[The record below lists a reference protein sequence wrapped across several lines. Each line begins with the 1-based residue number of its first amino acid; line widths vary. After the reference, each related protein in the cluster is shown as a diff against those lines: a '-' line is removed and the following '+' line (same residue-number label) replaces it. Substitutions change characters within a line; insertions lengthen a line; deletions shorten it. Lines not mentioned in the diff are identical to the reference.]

1 LPDEPA
7 VPRNRVSERNPVST
21 CVQYLHEQGRTPEQY
36 VLDCFAARD
45 VVLLAEDHAIR
56 HNLLLVQRL
65 IPLLPAAGVY
75 TLGMEFGASEDQAA
89 LDALTTADAYD
100 EAQARR
106 LMFNY
111 NVGWAYREYTDL
123 YRAAWA
129 YNRARPAG
137 SRPFRVLNL
146 SYRYDWR
153 DAGPVRTPAGTR
165 RVFAKGGTERYRAEL
180 IGREVLDRGDKL
192 LVLTGGV
199 HALTRCTVPEF
210 DFNADGFVRY
220 DDGYMGHRLHR
231 AAPGRVACVW
241 LHRPLDS
248 RLNGPAE
255 RVHPASGALER
266 ILSRLTNRR
275 AGFDLL
281 TADGHL
287 TPLGALAEDSYYATG
302 RPGFRLADLADGYI
316 YEMPFR
322 GMRGCTVDEAF
333 LTDDNWPEAR
343 AQWPDPH
350 WRPRPNSPS
359 DYWREVRAYVD
370 IGRRYAQVIASEAAL
385 AD

>member
-1 LPDEPA
+1 MR
-7 VPRNRVSERNPVST
+7 PRTVMTDRSIPLST
-21 CVQYLHEQGRTPEQY
+21 LDDCARYLRDQWRTPEQY
-36 VLDCFAARD
+36 VLDAFARRD

-56 HNLLLVQRL
+56 HNLLLVGRL
-65 IPLLPAAGVY
+65 VPLLPAAGVF

-89 LDALTTADAYD
+89 LDALTTADTYD
-100 EAQARR
+100 EALARQ

-111 NVGWAYREYTDL
+111 NVGWAYHEYMDL

-129 YNRARPAG
+129 YNRTRPLG

-153 DAGPVRTPAGTR
+153 GAGPLRTPANTR
-165 RVFAKGGTERYRAEL
+165 CVFPRGGTERYRAEL

-199 HALTRCTVPEF
+199 HALTRCAVPEF
-210 DFNADGFVRY
+210 DFNAEGFARF

-231 AAPGRVACVW
+231 AAPGRVATVW

-248 RLNGPAE
+248 QLHGPAE
-255 RVHPASGALER
+255 RVHPAGGAIER
-266 ILSRLTNRR
+266 ILSRFAERR
-275 AGFDLL
+275 VGFDLL
-281 TADGHL
+281 TADGMV
-287 TPLGALAEDSYYATG
+287 TPLGALPDDSFYATG
-302 RPGFRLADLADGYI
+302 HPDFRLADLADGYI

-322 GMRGCTVDEAF
+322 DYQGCTVDEAF
-333 LTDDNWPEAR
+333 LTEENWPEAQ

-350 WRPRPNSPS
+350 WRPRPATPAE
-359 DYWREVRAYVD
+359 DWRAVGEYVD
-370 IGRRYAQVIASEAAL
+370 IGRRYAQVIAGEEAL
-385 AD
+385 GD

>member
-1 LPDEPA
+1 MEWPTLEKGRLPEA
-7 VPRNRVSERNPVST
+7 VTLDDCAR
-21 CVQYLHEQGRTPEQY
+21 YLRDQWRAPEQY
-36 VLDCFAARD
+36 VLDTFARRD

-56 HNLLLVQRL
+56 HNLLLVARL
-65 IPLLPAAGVY
+65 IPLLPAAGVF
-75 TLGMEFGASEDQAA
+75 TLGMEFGASDDQAA

-100 EAQARR
+100 EALARR

-111 NVGWAYREYTDL
+111 NVGWAYREYMDL

-129 YNRARPAG
+129 FNRARPAG

-153 DAGPVRTPAGTR
+153 GAGPVRTPANTR
-165 RVFAKGGTERYRAEL
+165 RVFPRGGTERYRAEL

-199 HALTRCTVPEF
+199 HALTRCPVPEF
-210 DFNADGFVRY
+210 DFNADGFARY

-231 AAPGRVACVW
+231 AAPGRVATVW

-248 RLNGPAE
+248 QLHGPAE
-255 RVHPASGALER
+255 LVHPAGGAIER
-266 ILSRLTNRR
+266 IMARFTDRR
-275 AGFDLL
+275 VGFDLL
-281 TADGHL
+281 TAGGDII
-287 TPLGALAEDSYYATG
+287 PLGALLDDSFYATG

-316 YEMPFR
+316 YEMPFADY
-322 GMRGCTVDEAF
+322 RGCTVDEAF
-333 LTDDNWPEAR
+333 LTEENWPEAR

-350 WRPRPNSPS
+350 WRSRPDSPA
-359 DYWREVRAYVD
+359 DYWRAVGEYVD
-370 IGRRYAQVIASEAAL
+370 IGQRYAQVIASEAAL
-385 AD
+385 HA

>member
-1 LPDEPA
+1 MDTA
-7 VPRNRVSERNPVST
+7 FST
-21 CVQYLHEQGRTPEQY
+21 TSDPLAACAHYLRDQWRTPEQY

-65 IPLLPAAGVY
+65 IPLLAAVGVY

-89 LDALTTADAYD
+89 LDALTTAETYDDAL
-100 EAQARR
+100 ARR

-129 YNRARPAG
+129 YNKARPTGA
-137 SRPFRVLNL
+137 RPFRVLNL

-153 DAGPVRTPAGTR
+153 GAGPVRTPANTQ

-180 IGREVLDRGDKL
+180 IGREVLDRGHKL

-199 HALTRCTVPEF
+199 HALTRCPVPEF
-210 DFNADGFVRY
+210 DFNADGFARY
-220 DDGYMGHRLHR
+220 DDGYMGHRLHC
-231 AAPGRVACVW
+231 AAPGRVATVW

-248 RLNGPAE
+248 RLHGPAQP
-255 RVHPASGALER
+255 VHPAGGAIER
-266 ILSRLTNRR
+266 VMAGFSDRR

-281 TADGHL
+281 TAEGAV
-287 TPLGALAEDSYYATG
+287 TPLGALADDSYYATG
-302 RPGFRLADLADGYI
+302 RPDFRLADLADGYI

-322 GMRGCTVDEAF
+322 DYQGCTVDEAF
-333 LTDDNWPEAR
+333 LTEESWPEAR

-350 WRPRPNSPS
+350 WRPRPTTPME
-359 DYWREVRAYVD
+359 YWRAVGDYVD
-370 IGRRYAQVIASEAAL
+370 IGQRYAQVIAGEEALGA
-385 AD
+385 

>member
-1 LPDEPA
+1 MSANP
-7 VPRNRVSERNPVST
+7 PVSPGPAA
-21 CVQYLHEQGRTPEQY
+21 CAAYLRDHWRAPEQY
-36 VLDCFAARD
+36 ILDTFARRD

-65 IPLLPAAGVY
+65 TPLLPSSGVH

-100 EAQARR
+100 EALARR

-111 NVGWAYREYTDL
+111 NVGWAYREYLDL

-129 YNRARPAG
+129 YNQTRPAG
-137 SRPFRVLNL
+137 ARPFRVLNL

-153 DAGPVRTPAGTR
+153 GAGPLRTPESTR
-165 RVFAKGGTERYRAEL
+165 RVFPKGGTERYRAEL
-180 IGREVLDRGDKL
+180 IGREVLARGDKL

-199 HALTRCTVPEF
+199 HALTRCPVPEF

-231 AAPGRVACVW
+231 AAPGRVATVW

-248 RLNGPAE
+248 QLNGAAE
-255 RVHPASGALER
+255 RVHPADGAIER
-266 ILSRLTNRR
+266 ILSRFAERR
-275 AGFDLL
+275 VGFDLL
-281 TADGHL
+281 TADGVV
-287 TPLGALAEDSYYATG
+287 TSMGALPDDSLYATG
-302 RPGFRLADLADGYI
+302 RSRFTLADLADGYI
-316 YEMPFR
+316 YEMPF
-322 GMRGCTVDEAF
+322 GDYQGCTVDEAF
-333 LTDDNWPEAR
+333 LTAENWPEAQ

-350 WRPRPNSPS
+350 WRPRPDSPAG
-359 DYWREVRAYVD
+359 YWRAVREYVD
-370 IGRRYAQVIASEAAL
+370 IAQRYAQVIANEAAL
-385 AD
+385 RA